1 MKLQYRTESALLIPL
16 LTEVKK
22 LLEHLKK
29 EQINP
34 SIIEEIKKYWQK
46 YADTADT
53 SQTSLRYLYYGKEIW
68 EAAVHALLCGE
79 NLLLAGSK
87 ATGKNVLAENL
98 ARAFRRPCY
107 NLSFHINMDASS
119 MIGNDTFRNGEV
131 VFRPGLIYQSAIDGG
146 FCILDEINMARN
158 EALAVLHSVL
168 DFRRTIHIPGY
179 DQIPVH
185 PATRFIATMNYG
197 YAGTREL
204 NEALASRFVI
214 LQMPSIT
221 QDNLTR
227 LLLREFPGIKK
238 QFAEQFSGLFSDIEK
253 KCESGELTE
262 KVLDLRGL
270 LDALRLIQNGL
281 SPYPALDMGLTNKT
295 FDAYEQTL
303 IRDIITTRISKKTES
318 TTIFS

>member
-1 MKLQYRTESALLIPL
+1 MTLLILP
-16 LTEVKK
+16 K
-22 LLEHLKK
+22 LPFAIFTMEKR
-29 EQINP
+29 
-34 SIIEEIKKYWQK
+34 S
-46 YADTADT
+46 
-53 SQTSLRYLYYGKEIW
+53 

-131 VFRPGLIYQSAIDGG
+131 VFRPGPIYQSAVDGG

-204 NEALASRFVI
+204 NEALASPVCD
-214 LQMPSIT
+214 PSDAFHHAGQSDPVT
-221 QDNLTR
+221 AA
-227 LLLREFPGIKK
+227 EFPGIKK
-238 QFAEQFSGLFSDIEK
+238 AVRRTIFRSFSDIEK

-281 SPYPALDMGLTNKT
+281 SPPSCTGYGT
-295 FDAYEQTL
+295 YQ
-303 IRDIITTRISKKTES
+303 
-318 TTIFS
+318 

>member
-34 SIIEEIKKYWQK
+34 SIIEEIKKYRQK

-131 VFRPGLIYQSAIDGG
+131 VFRPGPIYQSAVDGG

-197 YAGTREL
+197 YAGT
-204 NEALASRFVI
+204 
-214 LQMPSIT
+214 IT

>member
-1 MKLQYRTESALLIPL
+1 
-16 LTEVKK
+16 
-22 LLEHLKK
+22 
-29 EQINP
+29 
-34 SIIEEIKKYWQK
+34 
-46 YADTADT
+46 
-53 SQTSLRYLYYGKEIW
+53 
-68 EAAVHALLCGE
+68 
-79 NLLLAGSK
+79 
-87 ATGKNVLAENL
+87 
-98 ARAFRRPCY
+98 
-107 NLSFHINMDASS
+107 

-131 VFRPGLIYQSAIDGG
+131 VFRPGPIYQSAVDGG

-197 YAGTREL
+197 YAGTRDS

-262 KVLDLRGL
+262 KSLTCVDCWMLC
-270 LDALRLIQNGL
+270 GL
-281 SPYPALDMGLTNKT
+281 SRMDSPPILHWIWDLPIKLLMRTNK
-295 FDAYEQTL
+295 L
-303 IRDIITTRISKKTES
+303 
-318 TTIFS
+318 

>member
-1 MKLQYRTESALLIPL
+1 MIPL
-16 LTEVKK
+16 
-22 LLEHLKK
+22 
-29 EQINP
+29 
-34 SIIEEIKKYWQK
+34 
-46 YADTADT
+46 
-53 SQTSLRYLYYGKEIW
+53 
-68 EAAVHALLCGE
+68 
-79 NLLLAGSK
+79 
-87 ATGKNVLAENL
+87 
-98 ARAFRRPCY
+98 
-107 NLSFHINMDASS
+107 
-119 MIGNDTFRNGEV
+119 RNGEV
-131 VFRPGLIYQSAIDGG
+131 VFRPGPIYQSAVDGG

>member
-1 MKLQYRTESALLIPL
+1 
-16 LTEVKK
+16 
-22 LLEHLKK
+22 
-29 EQINP
+29 
-34 SIIEEIKKYWQK
+34 
-46 YADTADT
+46 
-53 SQTSLRYLYYGKEIW
+53 
-68 EAAVHALLCGE
+68 
-79 NLLLAGSK
+79 
-87 ATGKNVLAENL
+87 
-98 ARAFRRPCY
+98 
-107 NLSFHINMDASS
+107 
-119 MIGNDTFRNGEV
+119 
-131 VFRPGLIYQSAIDGG
+131 
-146 FCILDEINMARN
+146 
-158 EALAVLHSVL
+158 
-168 DFRRTIHIPGY
+168 
-179 DQIPVH
+179 
-185 PATRFIATMNYG
+185 MNYG
-197 YAGTREL
+197 YSGTREL

-238 QFAEQFSGLFSDIEK
+238 QFAEQSSGLFSDIQK

-295 FDAYEQTL
+295 FDVYEQTL

>member
-1 MKLQYRTESALLIPL
+1 
-16 LTEVKK
+16 
-22 LLEHLKK
+22 
-29 EQINP
+29 
-34 SIIEEIKKYWQK
+34 
-46 YADTADT
+46 
-53 SQTSLRYLYYGKEIW
+53 
-68 EAAVHALLCGE
+68 
-79 NLLLAGSK
+79 
-87 ATGKNVLAENL
+87 
-98 ARAFRRPCY
+98 
-107 NLSFHINMDASS
+107 
-119 MIGNDTFRNGEV
+119 
-131 VFRPGLIYQSAIDGG
+131 
-146 FCILDEINMARN
+146 MARN

-214 LQMPSIT
+214 LQMPAIP
-221 QDNLTR
+221 QDN
-227 LLLREFPGIKK
+227 PGIKK